1 MGLYKYQKGDF
12 TSSAVTLYQKSILDF
27 KCQLCQGWGGESQF
41 FAFKT
46 GTSLAGLS
54 DMHKKCGKTC
64 VESAVCQCQLDEDGW
79 QGLF

>member
-1 MGLYKYQKGDF
+1 MPVVSG
-12 TSSAVTLYQKSILDF
+12 V
-27 KCQLCQGWGGESQF
+27 GWESQF